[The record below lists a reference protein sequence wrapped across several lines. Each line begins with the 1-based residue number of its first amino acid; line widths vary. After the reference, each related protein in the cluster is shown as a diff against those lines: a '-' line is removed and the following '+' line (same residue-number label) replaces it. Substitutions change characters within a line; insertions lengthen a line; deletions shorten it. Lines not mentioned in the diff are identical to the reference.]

1 MHAQGSP
8 GFRHLLSF
16 LSLVDMIRIIAL
28 GWAQS
33 LVTADVVASD
43 RRPRFCLL
51 QYYII
56 RMLIALRA
64 CVVGH

>member
-16 LSLVDMIRIIAL
+16 LSLVDMIRSVAL

-43 RRPRFCLL
+43 SRPRLFITVL
-51 QYYII
+51 
-56 RMLIALRA
+56 
-64 CVVGH
+64 